1 VALTQLFAQ
10 YGPIIGVTTRR
21 KPGANKSWALI
32 TFASAIAAEACLAG
46 SVTYESHVCENG
58 SFNAI
63 CI

>member
-1 VALTQLFAQ
+1 MALTQLFAQ